1 MNFLNPIYLFALG
14 AVAVPILIHIFSR
27 RRVPE
32 VPFSTIRFLHRSD
45 RRSMVRINVRRL
57 LLLMLRILGI
67 ALVALAFA
75 RPVVRGGLAALFPP
89 GGSRAAC
96 ILLDRSYSMGVEG
109 DGGIAFER
117 AKERLAS
124 ILDNLKRDDAVSLI
138 LFDTASEILYD
149 GELEKEAALG
159 AVKGTKP
166 SWSGTDLRSAVAG
179 GIRALE
185 ESRRDV
191 RELYVISDFQRSA
204 LARRSIR
211 GAGAGD
217 GGTQEKAAKA
227 GSAGDRAESSGGGA
241 ESAVRG
247 GTAELPIRAI
257 LLPIQ
262 AAAASNAAIVEVLTP
277 RITLHKGEV
286 AELGVVLRNTSRDLT
301 AKFPLEVSIGG
312 RAIMEK
318 EIEILPNS
326 YFTERV
332 TFPAERTGWVEG
344 LVKKR
349 ADRLPADDVRFFT
362 LRVQDKARVLLIAD
376 EGSFYLQQA
385 LSPSG
390 SEGDIAAVTKG
401 WRSFTTSDLK
411 ANETVL
417 LGPGRGP
424 QAGDIDL
431 IDRFISSGGKV
442 VVLLLPEL
450 KAAAQRLSRFPIRF
464 EFAEMPQGFFSILK
478 PVSAPHFLEPF
489 GEEDIT
495 ALSRLRFRNAPLV
508 SGVPAGASLLRFAPG
523 NPFVWEEKRGE
534 GMVVFAAIDP
544 RPEAGELVF
553 SPYFLPLVQQL
564 VLATGPK
571 TPSSA
576 GSFIGTPIVW
586 TGETAG
592 DIICQLPDGK
602 RLKPDRVDGGS
613 SPEGG
618 SSVGSG
624 SSIGGGSSAGSGPSS
639 RTALPPGSGSSPE
652 RDAGVLIPPVE
663 QPGFVTIYNGAEVI
677 GKIAVNPDCREESD
691 LAFMSASD
699 AADSLGLSSHLIV
712 EEDKEL
718 APAISSAR
726 EGREISVPL
735 LLAAMVILVIEVS
748 VAQREKGEPV

>member
-1 MNFLNPIYLFALG
+1 MNFLNPIYLFALA

-75 RPVVRGGLAALFPP
+75 RPVVRGGLAALFPA

-109 DGGIAFER
+109 DGGIAFGR
-117 AKERLAS
+117 AKARLAS
-124 ILDNLKRDDAVSLI
+124 ILDNLKREDAVSLV
-138 LFDTASEILYD
+138 LFDTASEVLYD
-149 GELEKEAALG
+149 GELEKAVVLDAL
-159 AVKGTKP
+159 KETKP

-185 ESRRDV
+185 DSRRDV

-204 LARRSIR
+204 LARR
-211 GAGAGD
+211 
-217 GGTQEKAAKA
+217 AA
-227 GSAGDRAESSGGGA
+227 RGA
-241 ESAVRG
+241 ESAEHG
-247 GTAELPIRAI
+247 AEPRLPIRAI

-262 AAAASNAAIVEVLTP
+262 AAAVSNAAIEEVLTP
-277 RITLHKGEV
+277 RITLHRGEI
-286 AELGVVLRNTSRDLT
+286 AELRVVLRNTSRDLP

-312 RAIMEK
+312 RPIMEK

-326 YFTERV
+326 YFTESV

-362 LRVQDKARVLLIAD
+362 LRVQEKARVLLIAD
-376 EGSFYLQQA
+376 EGSFYLEQA
-385 LSPSG
+385 LSPAG

-401 WRSFTTSDLK
+401 WRSFTTNDLK
-411 ANETVL
+411 ANETIL

-424 QAGDIDL
+424 QASDVDL
-431 IDRFISSGGKV
+431 VDRFVSAGGKA

-450 KAAAQRLSRFPIRF
+450 KAAALHLSRFPLRLD
-464 EFAEMPQGFFSILK
+464 FAEMPQGFFSILK
-478 PVSAPHFLEPF
+478 PVSAPHFLAPF
-489 GEEDIT
+489 GDEDIT
-495 ALSRLRFRNAPLV
+495 ALSRLRFRKAALV
-508 SGVPAGASLLRFAPG
+508 SGVPPGASLLKFTPG

-534 GMVVFAAIDP
+534 GTVVFAAIDP
-544 RPEAGELVF
+544 RPEAGELVL

-571 TPSSA
+571 TPSNA
-576 GSFIGTPIVW
+576 GSFVGAPIVW
-586 TGETAG
+586 KGEADG
-592 DIICQLPDGK
+592 DIICQLPDG
-602 RLKPDRVDGGS
+602 RSLKPDRTD
-613 SPEGG
+613 
-618 SSVGSG
+618 SG
-624 SSIGGGSSAGSGPSS
+624 APPSH
-639 RTALPPGSGSSPE
+639 E
-652 RDAGVLIPPVE
+652 DGVLIPPVE
-663 QPGFVTIYNGAEVI
+663 VPGFVTIYSGVDVI

-691 LAFMSASD
+691 LTFMPAKE
-699 AADSLGLSSHLIV
+699 AADSLGLSSHLVV
-712 EEDKEL
+712 EEDKVL
-718 APAISSAR
+718 GPALYSAR
-726 EGREISVPL
+726 EGREIAMPL
-735 LLAAMVILVIEVS
+735 LLAAIAIFITEVI
-748 VAQREKGEPV
+748 VAQREKGEPA